1 MKIKISKN
9 LIFNFLTVL
18 CLISFLIADVNLY
31 YAYKYPV
38 KYANII
44 SNEAS
49 ATQFDADFICAV
61 IAVESGFKKYA
72 LSSKG
77 AMGLMQILPSTAIIF
92 TEQLDIELND
102 INDLYDETINIRI
115 GTTYLRYLKNKFF
128 NIATVL
134 AAYNAGETNVMSWL
148 LDVNYSSDGAT
159 LITTPFKETNDYIDK
174 VMTALRIY
182 RTKRRRYLKKMGIYN
197 SSI

>member
-1 MKIKISKN
+1 MKIKKRKN
-9 LIFNFLTVL
+9 LIIHFLFEL

-77 AMGLMQILPSTAIIF
+77 AMGLMQILPSTALSF
-92 TEQLDIELND
+92 TDELEID
-102 INDLYDETINIRI
+102 LSSIDDLYDETINIRI

-134 AAYNAGETNVMSWL
+134 AAYNAGETNVMNWL
-148 LDVNYSSDGAT
+148 LDANYSNDGVT
-159 LITTPFKETNDYIDK
+159 LTTTPFSETNDYIDK

-182 RTKRRRYLKKMGIYN
+182 RTKRRRYLKKIGIYN
-197 SSI
+197 SYI